1 MKKEKMP
8 EENFH
13 IIRQEL
19 ITVTEKLDGLCG
31 IEKDIQDLKLEIKG
45 LKLFLGRVHPE
56 FKNQFPD
63 IKKKFIKKT

>member
-1 MKKEKMP
+1 MKKEKIP
-8 EENFH
+8 EESFQ
-13 IIRQEL
+13 ILRQEL
-19 ITVTEKLDGLCG
+19 ITVTEKLEELRS
-31 IEKDIQDLKLEIKG
+31 IVKDIQDLKLEIKG